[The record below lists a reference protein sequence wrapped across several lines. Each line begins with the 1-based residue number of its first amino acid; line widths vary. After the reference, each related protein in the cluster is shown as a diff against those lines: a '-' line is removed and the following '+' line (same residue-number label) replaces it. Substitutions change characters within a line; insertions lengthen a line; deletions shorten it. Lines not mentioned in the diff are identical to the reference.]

1 MPTTLCRVDEEI
13 FSLWRKVSIL
23 ISFCRNMRYLS
34 SRHRV
39 IEVTGDM
46 DLRNSFELIAQAS
59 IIITTVRVDFLRYF
73 TYHDAFPL
81 TAREV
86 GFSHSLLEG
95 TYISIWSS

>member
-1 MPTTLCRVDEEI
+1 
-13 FSLWRKVSIL
+13 
-23 ISFCRNMRYLS
+23 MRYLS